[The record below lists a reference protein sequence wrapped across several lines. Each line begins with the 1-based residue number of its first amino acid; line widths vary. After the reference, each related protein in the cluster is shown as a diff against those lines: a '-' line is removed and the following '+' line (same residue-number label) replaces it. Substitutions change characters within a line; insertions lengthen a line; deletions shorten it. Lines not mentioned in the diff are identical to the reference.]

1 MTEKDNAEAQRTLRK
16 RGEIEAGK
24 MIAQV
29 SNEAG
34 RTRWAFLDGKS
45 GSWAAALQNELVG

>member
-16 RGEIEAGK
+16 RGETVVGK

-29 SNEAG
+29 GNEIG